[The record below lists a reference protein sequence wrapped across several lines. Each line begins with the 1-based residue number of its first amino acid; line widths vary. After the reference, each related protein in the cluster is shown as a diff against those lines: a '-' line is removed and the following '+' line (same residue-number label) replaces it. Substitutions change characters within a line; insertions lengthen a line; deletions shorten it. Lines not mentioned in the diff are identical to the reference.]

1 MSVIPLVELK
11 GIVKRFPNVV
21 ANDHVDFSL
30 MPGEVHALLGEN
42 AAGKTTL
49 MNILYGFYHPDDGE
63 IYVKGK
69 KVRIKS
75 PADSI
80 KLGIGMVHQNFRL
93 IPVHTVWENVVLG
106 LKETGFILNKKKLAE
121 KVKRVCEEYGWNID
135 PNAKVWQLSVGEKQ
149 QVELLKLL
157 IRNAEV
163 LILDEPTSVLTPQ
176 ETKNLFKALRIMAK
190 KGRGVIFITHKLEEV
205 FEVSDRVTVMRK
217 GRVIATKLTNEVTV
231 EELAN
236 MMIGRSVLFK
246 LVKPAIKKGDV
257 VLEAIGLKVMGDRG
271 VLALDGVNL
280 RIHSGEIVGIAGIAG
295 NGQEELMEV
304 LAGIRKVYSGKVFID
319 GEDVTNKGARYL
331 IEKGVAYI
339 PSESTRWALI
349 RDMTLVE
356 NIALKLYRSRN
367 FSNILTI
374 NWRKLFEFS
383 KKLIEEYDIATHSPS
398 KLAGILSG
406 GNLQKVVL
414 ARELSATQDGK
425 IPKLILAAY
434 PTKGL
439 DVAATEF
446 VQGLL
451 LKYRALGSAI
461 ILLSEDL
468 EEIMMLSDRVAVIS
482 KGRIVGEFSPTEKT
496 VEEVGMM
503 MVKGNTAL
511 GGRKV
516 CLS

>member
-1 MSVIPLVELK
+1 MSVTPLVELK
-11 GIVKRFPNVV
+11 GIVKKFHNVL

-49 MNILYGFYHPDDGE
+49 MNILYGLYSPDDGE

-69 KVRIKS
+69 KVRTKS

-80 KLGIGMVHQNFRL
+80 KLGIGMVHQNFKL

-106 LKETGFILNKKKLAE
+106 LKEAGFILNKRKLAE
-121 KVKRVCEEYGWNID
+121 TVRKVCEEYGWNIN
-135 PNAKVWQLSVGEKQ
+135 PNAKVWQLSVSEKQ

-190 KGRGVIFITHKLEEV
+190 KGKGIIFITHKLEEV
-205 FEVSDRVTVMRK
+205 FGVSDRVTVMRK
-217 GRVIATKLTNEVTV
+217 GKVIATKPTSGVTA

-236 MMIGRSVLFK
+236 LMIGRPVLFRFK
-246 LVKPAIKKGDV
+246 KSDVKKGNI
-257 VLEAIGLKVMGDRG
+257 VLETRDLKAMGDRG
-271 VLALDGVNL
+271 VLALDGINL
-280 RIHSGEIVGIAGIAG
+280 RVHSGEILGIAGIAG

-304 LAGIRKVYSGKVFID
+304 LAGLRRASSGKVFVD
-319 GEDVTNKGARYL
+319 GEDVTNKGVSYL
-331 IEKGVAYI
+331 REKGVVYI
-339 PSESTRWALI
+339 PPESTRWAII
-349 RDMTLVE
+349 RDMNLME

-367 FSNILTI
+367 FSGMFTI
-374 NWRKLFEFS
+374 DWSKLYEFS
-383 KKLIEEYDIATHSPS
+383 KKLIEDYEIAAHSPLT
-398 KLAGILSG
+398 LAGTLSG

-414 ARELSATQDGK
+414 ARELSATQDGSV
-425 IPKLILAAY
+425 PKLILAAY

-451 LKYRALGSAI
+451 LNYRSMGSAI
-461 ILLSEDL
+461 IFLSEDL
-468 EEIMMLSDRVAVIS
+468 EEIMMLSDRVVVIS
-482 KGRIVGEFSPTEKT
+482 KGGVVSEFAPTEKT
-496 VEEVGMM
+496 IEEVGMM
-503 MVKGNTAL
+503 MVKGNAA
-511 GGRKV
+511 
-516 CLS
+516 

>member
-1 MSVIPLVELK
+1 MSVTPLVELN

-21 ANDHVDFSL
+21 ANDRVNFSL

-49 MNILYGFYHPDDGE
+49 MNILYGLYQPDDGE

-69 KVRIKS
+69 RVRIRS

-80 KLGIGMVHQNFRL
+80 KLGIGMVHQSFRL

-106 LKETGFILNKKKLAE
+106 LTEAGFILNKKKLTE
-121 KVKRVCEEYGWNID
+121 IVKRVCEEYGWNID
-135 PNAKVWQLSVGEKQ
+135 PNARVWQLSVGERQ

-176 ETKNLFKALRIMAK
+176 ETRSLFKAIRIMAK
-190 KGRGVIFITHKLEEV
+190 KGKGIIFITHKLEEV

-217 GRVIATKLTNEVTV
+217 GRVVATKLTNEVTA

-236 MMIGRSVLFK
+236 LMIGRPVLFK
-246 LVKPAIKKGDV
+246 LERPEVKKGGV
-257 VLEAIGLKVMGDRG
+257 VLETKGLKAMGDRG

-280 RIHSGEIVGIAGIAG
+280 QVHSGEIVGIAGVAG
-295 NGQEELMEV
+295 NGQEELIEV
-304 LAGIRKVYSGKVFID
+304 LAGLRRADGGKVFID
-319 GEDVTNKGARYL
+319 GEDVTNKGVGHL
-331 IEKGVAYI
+331 IGKGVAYI
-339 PSESTRWALI
+339 PPESTRWALI
-349 RDMTLVE
+349 RDMRLVE
-356 NIALKLYRSRN
+356 NIALKLYRSKN
-367 FSNILTI
+367 FSGRLTI

-383 KKLIEEYDIATHSPS
+383 KKLVEEYGIAAHGPS
-398 KLAGILSG
+398 TLAGTLSG
-406 GNLQKVVL
+406 GNLQRVVL
-414 ARELSATQDGK
+414 ARELSATLDGK
-425 IPKLILAAY
+425 VPKLILAAY

-451 LKYRALGSAI
+451 LKYRSMGSAI
-461 ILLSEDL
+461 IFLSEDL
-468 EEIMMLSDRVAVIS
+468 EEIMMLSDRIAVIS
-482 KGRIVGEFSPTEKT
+482 RGRIVGEFSPREKT

-503 MVKGNTAL
+503 MVKGSMA
-511 GGRKV
+511 
-516 CLS
+516 